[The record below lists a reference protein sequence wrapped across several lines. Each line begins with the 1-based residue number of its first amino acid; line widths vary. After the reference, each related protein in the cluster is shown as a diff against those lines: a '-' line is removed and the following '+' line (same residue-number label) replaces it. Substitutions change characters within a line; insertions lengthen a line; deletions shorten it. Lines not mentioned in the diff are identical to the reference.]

1 MKKYRGLLPLAV
13 YAGVLVWLAGLRPL
27 WLDEVLQLVA
37 STQPD
42 ARSVVRWVTYN
53 PGGAPLGY
61 LAQRAVVL
69 TFGLAPLAAR
79 AAPALFGWLSAV
91 ALVGFARDLKA
102 RSTALVLAAFL
113 SMPLQLRYAVEGRP
127 YSQALFFSLAALWC
141 LWRLAQAP
149 SSRLAAVYAAL
160 VAAGLYTQPLSAAVQ
175 LGALVALGSSGR
187 RKGARLGGI
196 ALAIACLSFAPWYLY
211 VRSQWHFGIV
221 ASHYSFSMAPKI
233 LWMLLRE
240 ISGGGYL
247 ASLSL
252 VGAAALGWRRAD
264 SLARRFLLAGVIS
277 GIVFAIGAD
286 AMSGYFF
293 AVRQVLFVLPALV
306 LLAAAWLPISRREWW
321 QSSLLAVLLVVSLVK
336 DVKYFRSPG
345 EDWPGAARAL
355 LAATSR
361 GTCAVVPSP
370 EPREMY
376 QLFEP
381 GLSGRFC
388 NASDA
393 AGPAVAVQD
402 RYTLASSLKEVT
414 GVLVARGF
422 RAVSE
427 TDISGVRLLLFLPAD
442 NGMGCSN

>member
-1 MKKYRGLLPLAV
+1 M
-13 YAGVLVWLAGLRPL
+13 
-27 WLDEVLQLVA
+27 
-37 STQPD
+37 
-42 ARSVVRWVTYN
+42 
-53 PGGAPLGY
+53 
-61 LAQRAVVL
+61 
-69 TFGLAPLAAR
+69 
-79 AAPALFGWLSAV
+79 
-91 ALVGFARDLKA
+91 
-102 RSTALVLAAFL
+102 
-113 SMPLQLRYAVEGRP
+113 
-127 YSQALFFSLAALWC
+127 
-141 LWRLAQAP
+141 
-149 SSRLAAVYAAL
+149 
-160 VAAGLYTQPLSAAVQ
+160 
-175 LGALVALGSSGR
+175 
-187 RKGARLGGI
+187 
-196 ALAIACLSFAPWYLY
+196 
-211 VRSQWHFGIV
+211 
-221 ASHYSFSMAPKI
+221 
-233 LWMLLRE
+233 
-240 ISGGGYL
+240 
-247 ASLSL
+247 
-252 VGAAALGWRRAD
+252 
-264 SLARRFLLAGVIS
+264 
-277 GIVFAIGAD
+277 
-286 AMSGYFF
+286 
-293 AVRQVLFVLPALV
+293 
-306 LLAAAWLPISRREWW
+306 
-321 QSSLLAVLLVVSLVK
+321 LAVLLVVSLVK